1 MYNVFIIRAD
11 GSIEFTV
18 QQGAPKLKQLQDAV
32 GGWIETVPHFHK
44 FHFGGQWYRR
54 GKAFANEEGLLK
66 GMPANARASL
76 AWKDSFKGAY
86 DLVGDVIFY
95 AKGQP

>member
-32 GGWIETVPHFHK
+32 GGWIETIPYFHK
-44 FHFGGQWYRR
+44 FEFGGRWFRR
-54 GKAFANEEGLLK
+54 GRAFANEEGLLR
-66 GMPANARASL
+66 GLPPNSRATS
-76 AWKDSFKGAY
+76 AWRQSFSGAY
-86 DLVGDVIFY
+86 GLVGDVIFY